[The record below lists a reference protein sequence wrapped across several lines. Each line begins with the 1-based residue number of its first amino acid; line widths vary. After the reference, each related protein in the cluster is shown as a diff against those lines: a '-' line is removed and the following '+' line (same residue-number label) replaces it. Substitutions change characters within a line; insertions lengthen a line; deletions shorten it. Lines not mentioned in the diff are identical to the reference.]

1 MTEYCPDCGCELKE
15 NALFC
20 PNCGKKIPN
29 KHKSFLNKYT
39 ILIIVVLIVLAIFLT
54 STLVLNQ
61 TQTVKVDDVKFELP
75 VDYVSEPSRTE
86 VSIDENV
93 KSTAMAWSNDKN
105 YIEIGVSK
113 TPGLGFNS
121 EEVAAGLGGTPTK
134 MYGYT
139 GYLLEYENEGSAFV
153 FPLKDEVCM
162 VYVSDYD
169 AFGDVAVVGQIE

>member
-1 MTEYCPDCGCELKE
+1 
-15 NALFC
+15 
-20 PNCGKKIPN
+20 
-29 KHKSFLNKYT
+29 
-39 ILIIVVLIVLAIFLT
+39 
-54 STLVLNQ
+54 
-61 TQTVKVDDVKFELP
+61 
-75 VDYVSEPSRTE
+75 

-121 EEVAAGLGGTPTK
+121 EEVAAGLRGTPTK

-169 AFGDVAVVGQIE
+169 AFGDVSVVGQIE